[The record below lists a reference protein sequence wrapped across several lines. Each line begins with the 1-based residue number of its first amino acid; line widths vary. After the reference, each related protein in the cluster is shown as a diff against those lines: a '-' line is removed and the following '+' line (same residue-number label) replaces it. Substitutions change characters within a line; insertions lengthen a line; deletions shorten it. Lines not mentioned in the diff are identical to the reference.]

1 MKEEQEVEKEV
12 EEKTGKKP
20 EKDILNKLKG
30 KFTRDN
36 FLIMV
41 LIGILFL
48 VIVWPTENNNSLKKS
63 QSGNWDSE
71 SDILKTQTE
80 MQTDTYKKIEI
91 LDTSDDMLSYS
102 TYLENSLERLL
113 STMEGVGK
121 VRVMVTLENLGE
133 TIVEKDIITKMNSST
148 EVDSAGGSRNTS
160 DVTKEEETIYTGSGS
175 VPFVKQVYMPRV
187 SGVVVS
193 AQGGGDIKIEQNITR
208 AIQALFGI
216 EAHKI
221 IIVKMISS

>member
-1 MKEEQEVEKEV
+1 MKEEQDVEQKSIKAV
-12 EEKTGKKP
+12 GG
-20 EKDILNKLKG
+20 KLKG

-41 LIGILFL
+41 LVGVLFL
-48 VIVWPTENNNSLKKS
+48 VIVWPTEKSESKKS

-80 MQTDTYKKIEI
+80 MQTDAYTKSKIF
-91 LDTSDDMLSYS
+91 DTSDGMQSYS
-102 TYLENSLERLL
+102 TYLETSLECLL

-121 VRVMVTLENLGE
+121 VRVMVTLENMGE
-133 TIVEKDIITKMNSST
+133 TIVEKDVISKMNSST

-160 DVTKEEETIYTGSGS
+160 DVTKEEETIYTEGGS
-175 VPFVKQVYMPRV
+175 VPFIKQVHMPKV

-193 AQGGGDIKIEQNITR
+193 AQGGGNTKIEQNITR